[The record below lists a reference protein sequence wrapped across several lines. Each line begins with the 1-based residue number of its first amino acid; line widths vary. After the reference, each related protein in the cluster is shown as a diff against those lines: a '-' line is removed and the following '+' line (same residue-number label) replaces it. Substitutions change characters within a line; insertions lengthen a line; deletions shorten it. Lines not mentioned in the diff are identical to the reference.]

1 MNLPLRNDHKLLT
14 QCFSGHKKAQER
26 FVRNFSNLVY
36 RTIQHTFILKH
47 LPFTYADLE
56 DLHNTVFL
64 MLFENQCNKLR
75 QYRGKNGCSLATWI
89 RIVTIRIVLNQFRKK
104 GIDSIAWQY
113 NRIAFEDIP
122 ELKEDAPGP
131 LAKMEE
137 AERKQL
143 IEKGIRNLPSRDRL
157 FLMLHFEKGFSIK
170 EVAETMQLS
179 IDNAYTIKHRAV
191 QKLKSQIGKTK

>member
-14 QCFSGHKKAQER
+14 QCLSGDKKAQER